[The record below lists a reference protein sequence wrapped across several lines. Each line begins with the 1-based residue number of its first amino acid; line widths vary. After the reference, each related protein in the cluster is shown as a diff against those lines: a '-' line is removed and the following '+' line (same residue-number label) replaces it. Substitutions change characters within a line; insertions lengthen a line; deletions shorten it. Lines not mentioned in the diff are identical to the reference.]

1 MKKIMR
7 DNRRTFYF
15 NVNDLAKVLEGIN
28 NVADHIAV
36 VVGNFVNESEVWRV
50 EFTMNN
56 TQYETLI
63 DYLNAAKVEYKTAYK
78 KEEKVTES

>member
-28 NVADHIAV
+28 TVADHIAV
-36 VVGNFVNESEVWRV
+36 VVGNDANDSELWRV

-63 DYLNAAKVEYKTAYK
+63 DYLNDAKVAYKTAYK